1 MAARIIVHLSDGK
14 IVLFGGAP
22 EAGAADAGI
31 SDGLT
36 RASADELRE
45 ALDWSATS

>member
-36 RASADELRE
+36 QGQAP
-45 ALDWSATS
+45 TS